1 MKKLLLITALL
12 VSLGVFSQAEKTT
25 QVIARHSDGTPA
37 ISLIETPTKQ
47 DTGKKEVQLPA
58 PAQVPDKLYYL
69 ILPRSNWDK
78 ILTMLRRSKNP
89 SDEIDDA
96 ITYILQNAKEFV
108 PPPPASDS
116 VKPKK

>member
-1 MKKLLLITALL
+1 MKRLLLFTALL
-12 VSLGVFSQAEKTT
+12 ASLGVFAQKDPPPKDTT
-25 QVIARHSDGTPA
+25 
-37 ISLIETPTKQ
+37 
-47 DTGKKEVQLPA
+47 KKEVQLPA

-108 PPPPASDS
+108 PPPLASDS
-116 VKPKK
+116 TKPKK

>member
-1 MKKLLLITALL
+1 MKKLLLFIALL
-12 VSLGVFSQAEKTT
+12 VSLGTFAQTRSAK
-25 QVIARHSDGTPA
+25 IDS
-37 ISLIETPTKQ
+37 I
-47 DTGKKEVQLPA
+47 KKEVQLPA
-58 PAQVPDKLYYL
+58 PAQVPDKLYFL

-108 PPPPASDS
+108 PPAPAADS